1 MDSAELTTLGIALI
15 RISVF
20 FLYALVG
27 AVSFWRLFPRLSPIS
42 QRIAGSM
49 LVAQIIVV
57 VLGFQN
63 QASSSFDLWL
73 WDVHEEGN
81 VPATFASTQLALV
94 AGVALV
100 AAWLAKARPTWQR
113 LYLFAI
119 GLVFIFIARDEY
131 VSLHEHT
138 ANWERYY
145 IALGVL
151 VAAATA
157 LVAARSARSMRVW
170 HLCLLTGLAISATGA
185 IAFEAHPLFC
195 GRWDFLPLDGCN
207 WAQHYEESLEFLGI
221 WLVLVGV
228 LGQFSAAA
236 PSPKRHI
243 RIALYALPPLWVL
256 LLVHNALI
264 PRFELPLLAKP
275 ADVQI
280 ESGVGLQGYRI
291 DRQQGSIVLRLYV
304 SSRVRDYL
312 GLGYSIHLV
321 DQVAGDTV
329 ARRDIFADSQYGFL
343 FSPGYDH
350 VYRQA
355 IELEFPPQAPTNRA
369 LWLVLTTWRH
379 QDGEKVH
386 QTILASDHELLDET
400 HVVLGELVLPA
411 ESADTSTAA
420 LAVFDKGFALETVDM
435 PERAQAGETLRIPFS
450 WRSDEDARADH
461 LQFLQFGNVESGD
474 WWVYDQQP
482 LGTRLPTRLW
492 YSGLADTELWE
503 VPIPADLSPGRY
515 EVFTGL
521 YRTRDLERVPARD
534 ADGVAWLDGRV
545 LLGSLISESR

>member
-1 MDSAELTTLGIALI
+1 MPVDSAELTTLGIALI

-49 LVAQIIVV
+49 LVAQIIVIM
-57 VLGFQN
+57 LGFQN

-100 AAWLAKARPTWQR
+100 AAWLAKARATWQR
-113 LYLFAI
+113 LYLVAI

-145 IALGVL
+145 LALGVL

-264 PRFELPLLAKP
+264 PAL
-275 ADVQI
+275 
-280 ESGVGLQGYRI
+280 
-291 DRQQGSIVLRLYV
+291 
-304 SSRVRDYL
+304 SSRSWLSRPIYR
-312 GLGYSIHLV
+312 S
-321 DQVAGDTV
+321 
-329 ARRDIFADSQYGFL
+329 SQGWACRATALIGSREASCSGFMCL
-343 FSPGYDH
+343 PG
-350 VYRQA
+350 
-355 IELEFPPQAPTNRA
+355 
-369 LWLVLTTWRH
+369 
-379 QDGEKVH
+379 
-386 QTILASDHELLDET
+386 
-400 HVVLGELVLPA
+400 
-411 ESADTSTAA
+411 
-420 LAVFDKGFALETVDM
+420 
-435 PERAQAGETLRIPFS
+435 
-450 WRSDEDARADH
+450 
-461 LQFLQFGNVESGD
+461 
-474 WWVYDQQP
+474 
-482 LGTRLPTRLW
+482 
-492 YSGLADTELWE
+492 
-503 VPIPADLSPGRY
+503 
-515 EVFTGL
+515 
-521 YRTRDLERVPARD
+521 
-534 ADGVAWLDGRV
+534 
-545 LLGSLISESR
+545 